1 MDITISARHTTV
13 PESLHDHAHRLGRR
27 LDLYEPRAAS
37 LAINLDQVN
46 GVRSAEA
53 RLSVAGRPPMI
64 AMGTGP
70 TWRNALNQA
79 VDRIER
85 QLRRS
90 RQKRRQSRRAAA
102 ES

>member
-1 MDITISARHTTV
+1 MDITVAARHTTV
-13 PESLHDHAHRLGRR
+13 PDSLHEHAHRLARR
-27 LDLYEPRAAS
+27 LDRYEPRAAS
-37 LAINLDQVN
+37 LAVMFEYVN
-46 GVRSAEA
+46 GIRSAEA
-53 RLSVAGRPPMI
+53 RLSVAARPPMI
-64 AMGTGP
+64 AHGTGP

-90 RQKRRQSRRAAA
+90 RQKRRQARRAAA